1 MNITPEQE
9 LSLIIEMLTRLNVP
23 NEEASIVAEVT
34 LDADLKG
41 FSSHGLGRF
50 PQYVK
55 GLELGTIH
63 PVTEISIERDY
74 PATRLINGNHGFGH
88 VVTYRAMEMA
98 IEKSKETGI
107 GLVGI
112 HDSNHF
118 GVAGYYSDMAVM
130 QDLIGIVI
138 ANTEPAVAPIG
149 GKEPILGTNP
159 LAIGIPSN
167 SHYVSVD
174 MATSASARGKLMEA
188 KRRGELIPEN
198 VALDSEGRPT
208 IDPCE
213 ALKGSILPFGAHKGY
228 ALAFMIEIL
237 AGPLVK
243 ASYGKSVKGTANP
256 EVMCTKGDLIVA
268 IDPSKFVDL
277 EDFKNDVDNFI
288 SEVKAT
294 PNVFIPG
301 DMEVRN
307 VKRYQENG
315 IPLDNKLIKQL
326 QEISQ
331 KLEVNLYDILGNKE
345 EIP

>member
-1 MNITPEQE
+1 MKITPEQE
-9 LSLIIEMLTRLNVP
+9 LSLIIEMLTHLNVP

-55 GLELGTIH
+55 GLEVGNIK
-63 PVTEISIERDY
+63 PKSEIIVEKES
-74 PATRLINGNHGFGH
+74 PATALINGNHGFGH

-98 IEKSKETGI
+98 IEKAKKTGI
-107 GLVGI
+107 GMVGI
-112 HDSNHF
+112 HNSNHF
-118 GVAGYYSDMAVM
+118 GVAGYYSDMAIM
-130 QDLIGIVI
+130 EDFIGIVI

-159 LAIGIPSN
+159 LAIGIPSG

-174 MATSASARGKLMEA
+174 MATSASARGKLLEA

-198 VALDSEGRPT
+198 VALDADGRPT

-213 ALKGSILPFGAHKGY
+213 ALNGSILPFGAHKGY
-228 ALAFMIEIL
+228 ALAFMIEIM
-237 AGPLVK
+237 AGPLVN
-243 ASYGKSVKGTANP
+243 ASYGKAVTGTANP
-256 EVMCTKGDLIVA
+256 EVECTKGDLVAA
-268 IDPSKFVDL
+268 IDPSKFVDMD
-277 EDFKNDVDNFI
+277 DFKKDVDDFI
-288 SEVKAT
+288 AEVKAT

-307 VKRYQENG
+307 VKRHQEEG
-315 IPLDNKLIKQL
+315 MPLDDNLVKQL
-326 QEISQ
+326 KEITTE
-331 KLEVNLYDILGNKE
+331 LGMDVTDILGE
-345 EIP
+345 

>member
-1 MNITPEQE
+1 MEISAEQE
-9 LSLIIEMLTRLNVP
+9 LSLIIEMLTRLDVP

-55 GLELGTIH
+55 GLAVGTIK

-74 PATRLINGNHGFGH
+74 PATMLIDGNHGFGH

-98 IEKSKETGI
+98 IEKSKENGI

-112 HDSNHF
+112 HNSNHF
-118 GVAGYYSDMAVM
+118 GVAGYYSDMAIM

-198 VALDSEGRPT
+198 VALDAEGRPT

-243 ASYGKSVKGTANP
+243 ASYGKSVTGTANP
-256 EVMCTKGDLIVA
+256 EVMCTKGDLIAA

-277 EDFKNDVDNFI
+277 EEFKNDVDNFI

-307 VKRYQENG
+307 VKRHQENG
-315 IPLDNKLIKQL
+315 ITLDDKLVKQL
-326 QEISQ
+326 QEISSRL
-331 KLEVNLYDILGNKE
+331 KVDLSDIIGK
-345 EIP
+345 